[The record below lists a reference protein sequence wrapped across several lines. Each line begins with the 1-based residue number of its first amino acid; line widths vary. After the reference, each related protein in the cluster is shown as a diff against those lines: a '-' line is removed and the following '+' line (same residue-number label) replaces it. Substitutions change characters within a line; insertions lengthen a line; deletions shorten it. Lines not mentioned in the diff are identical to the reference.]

1 MAITFG
7 RVNEALRIDNG
18 LKSGA
23 VLAGALL
30 LLGAWS
36 VWAFRARVTRYEI
49 SDTARLEL
57 NGAAYPLQANVAG
70 ELVASHLNLGR
81 QVEAG
86 EILLELDSEGQLLSL
101 AEQRTR
107 LRSLQPQIAAL
118 RAQMKVDGGG
128 SSDEKRALWFSRQ
141 VAGEQ
146 YTQAVIEASQARTEA
161 DRAAHLRAEGIVSDA
176 EAQKA
181 ASEAASRKAAADALR
196 VAIDKLGPES
206 AVRDRDRDVRLKQI
220 GVEIARL
227 EADATNATAAIY
239 RLEEDVER
247 RRIRAP
253 ISGRLGECAILR
265 PGVHISEGQQLG
277 VILPGGRLQV
287 VAEFEPSAALGKVH
301 PGQRAVVR
309 LQGFPWAQFG
319 VVPARVS
326 HVAGDIRDGKVRV
339 ELAVLPQPHS
349 RIPFQHGLPGT
360 VEIEIEHLSPAALV
374 LRSAGR
380 ALGAN

>member
-49 SDTARLEL
+49 SDTARLEV
-57 NGAAYPLQANVAG
+57 NSAAYPLQANVAG

-86 EILLELDSEGQLLSL
+86 EILLELDSEEQLLSL

-118 RAQMKVDGGG
+118 RAQMKEDGAGR
-128 SSDEKRALWFSRQ
+128 SDDQRILLFSRE
-141 VAGEQ
+141 AANEQ
-146 YTQAVIEASQARTEA
+146 YRQAQVEAKQATDEA
-161 DRAAHLRAEGIVSDA
+161 DRAARLHAEGILSDA

-181 ASEAASRKAAADALR
+181 ASEAASRRSAADALE
-196 VAIDKLGPES
+196 VAMERLGPES

-220 GVEIARL
+220 GVEIAKL
-227 EADATNATAAIY
+227 EADATNAAAAIY
-239 RLEEDVER
+239 RLEEDLER

-253 ISGRLGECAILR
+253 ISGKLGECAILR
-265 PGVHISEGQQLG
+265 PGAHISEGQQLG

-287 VAEFEPSAALGKVH
+287 VAEFDPSAALGKVH

-319 VVPARVS
+319 VVPALVS

-360 VEIEIEHLSPAALV
+360 VEIEVERLSPAALV
-374 LRSAGR
+374 LRSAGQT
-380 ALGAN
+380 LGVN